1 MAIFFAFFCK
11 FLKQKWAESG
21 QTKTKVARSP
31 FFQIKSG
38 QKICEFFPKNPP
50 TFLFYISNAGKNINS
65 IATKNVISLTITVK
79 PIANKNNKIAK
90 IMLRHPWFSF
100 LIFSP
105 FDIMHQTLVILVIA
119 LSSIFSKISMTLSRY
134 HRHFFKSVIIVPL
147 NLQRLIYLMQLPR
160 Q

>member
-11 FLKQKWAESG
+11 FSKQKWAESG
-21 QTKTKVARSP
+21 QTKSKVGRSP

-50 TFLFYISNAGKNINS
+50 TFLFYISNAGKNINN

-79 PIANKNNKIAK
+79 PTANKNNKIAK
-90 IMLRHPWFSF
+90 IVLKRPWFPF

-105 FDIMHQTLVILVIA
+105 FDIIHQTLAILEMA
-119 LSSIFSKISMTLSRY
+119 LPSFFPKY
-134 HRHFFKSVIIVPL
+134 HRPYQYTIGIFL
-147 NLQRLIYLMQLPR
+147 NR
-160 Q
+160 